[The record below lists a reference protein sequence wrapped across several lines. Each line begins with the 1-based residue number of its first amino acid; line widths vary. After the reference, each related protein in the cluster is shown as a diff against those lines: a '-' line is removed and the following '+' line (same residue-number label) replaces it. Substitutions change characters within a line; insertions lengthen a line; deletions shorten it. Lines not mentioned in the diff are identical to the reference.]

1 MTFLVSA
8 LSGCGSVESKAAENE
23 TMTIR
28 LADQSPSFALVY
40 SYAQDKGYFNEV
52 FKNLTPREQ
61 QTIYYIYFMSKD
73 DDENSVRKSR
83 TELAK
88 ILNATPKKV
97 KLIQEK
103 ALRKLRHPSRLRKLN
118 GYYEKPHKH

>member
-1 MTFLVSA
+1 MIFQ
-8 LSGCGSVESKAAENE
+8 N
-23 TMTIR
+23 
-28 LADQSPSFALVY
+28 D
-40 SYAQDKGYFNEV
+40 FNEV

-83 TELAK
+83 AELAK
-88 ILNATPKKV
+88 TLNVTPEKV

-103 ALRKLRHPSRLRKLN
+103 ALRKLRHKPRLRKLN
-118 GYYEKPHKH
+118 GYLEMPHKH

>member
-1 MTFLVSA
+1 
-8 LSGCGSVESKAAENE
+8 
-23 TMTIR
+23 
-28 LADQSPSFALVY
+28 
-40 SYAQDKGYFNEV
+40 
-52 FKNLTPREQ
+52 
-61 QTIYYIYFMSKD
+61 MSKD

-88 ILNATPKKV
+88 ILNATPERV

-103 ALRKLRHPSRLRKLN
+103 ALRKPRHPSRLRKLN

>member
-1 MTFLVSA
+1 MIFQ
-8 LSGCGSVESKAAENE
+8 N
-23 TMTIR
+23 
-28 LADQSPSFALVY
+28 D
-40 SYAQDKGYFNEV
+40 FNEV

-88 ILNATPKKV
+88 ILNATPKRV

-103 ALRKLRHPSRLRKLN
+103 ALRNLRHPSRLRKLN